1 MQFFLDMK
9 ENKLDEKVLKGFID
23 KHKVDCA
30 RLEKLNDYYCGKHDI
45 LCRQQRG
52 EWSPNNRI
60 VCNFAKY
67 ITDTAVGY
75 AFGNPVNLRFENNQE
90 IMDAAFFDADMQGHD
105 PELAK
110 MLSVFGM
117 GYELVYVDEGK
128 VGIAVVDPRNAFVVR
143 DNTVRQKPIFGVVY
157 GVEPGAEGINI
168 VKVYDEK
175 TITTYRGSGGR
186 LKKDGVEEHLLGG
199 VPLIEYWNN
208 DEGMG
213 DFEHVLS
220 LIDAYNTLQS
230 DRLNDKERFVDSVLL
245 IRGCQFP
252 DDESASK
259 MLTNRI
265 LELPYDGAD
274 AKYLTKTMNE
284 AETEILRN
292 AIAED
297 IHKFSQTPDFSDQ
310 NFSGNSTGVAIKYKL
325 LSIENLAK
333 VKERFFVSGLK
344 ERVGFFE
351 RVLKLSG
358 RTEGDCK
365 LEGMGFNRVLP
376 INEYEVAQTIETLH
390 GIVPDEEL
398 LKRWE

>member
-1 MQFFLDMK
+1 MQFFMDRNEDRLDK
-9 ENKLDEKVLKGFID
+9 KILRGFID
-23 KHKVDCA
+23 GHKRECA
-30 RLEKLNDYYCGKHDI
+30 RSDKLNDYYCGKHDI
-45 LCRQQRG
+45 LSREQRG

-75 AFGNPVNLRFENNQE
+75 AFGNPVNLKFENGQE
-90 IMDAAFFDADMQGHD
+90 IMDKAFFDADSQGHD
-105 PELAK
+105 SELAK
-110 MLSVFGM
+110 MLSVFGL

-128 VGIAVVDPRNAFVVR
+128 VGLAVVDPRNAFVVR
-143 DNTVRQKPIFGVVY
+143 DNTVRQKVLFGVVY
-157 GVEPGAEGINI
+157 GAEPGSDGVNV
-168 VKVYDEK
+168 VKVYDEEK
-175 TITTYRGSGGR
+175 IVSYRESGGKLWR
-186 LKKDGVEEHLLGG
+186 ESVEEHLLGG

-230 DRLNDKERFVDSVLL
+230 DRINDKERFVDSVLL
-245 IRGCQFP
+245 IQGCQFP
-252 DDESASK
+252 DDESAAK

-274 AKYLTKTMNE
+274 ARYLTKTMNE
-284 AETEILRN
+284 AETEILRK

-297 IHKFSQTPDFSDQ
+297 IHKFSQTPDFSDEH
-310 NFSGNSTGVAIKYKL
+310 FSGNSTGVAIKYKL

-344 ERVGFFE
+344 ERIGFFE
-351 RVLKLSG
+351 RVLRLGGQGEFGLSSV
-358 RTEGDCK
+358 
-365 LEGMGFNRVLP
+365 GFNRVLP
-376 INEYEVAQTIETLH
+376 INEYEVAQTIAMLH
-390 GIVPDEEL
+390 GILPEEEL